1 MTLITRLSTAFTD
14 ATLPFLR
21 KDSVL
26 PDTALTGAG
35 DRVLYDWKNVNTW
48 PSQAGTINVGDTF
61 FSLADPNVA
70 GVGDGVDANVAAT
83 YDPATGRVSTTNI
96 YAGDLQVEDNYDDIF
111 SDPTADYVVSFWMSF
126 DTTSVRPAL
135 SLKGSGDLNA
145 NTHSFVVYGG
155 NNTTEVSW
163 YHPSPGD
170 IDARSNE
177 VGFPAVTLGT
187 MNRYG
192 VHWTKS
198 SGSWQIRGVLNNGTP
213 GSYQSLSHGT
223 DVNGIQ
229 LNSAWKWRFRATPPS
244 DIARIYVENLS
255 VSGRTA
261 EQVWDADWARGN
273 GRYS

>member
-14 ATLPFLR
+14 ATLPILR
-21 KDSVL
+21 KDPVL
-26 PDTALTGAG
+26 PSTALTGAG
-35 DRVLYDWKNVNTW
+35 DRVLYDWKNIGTW
-48 PSQAGTINVGDTF
+48 PSQAGTINAGDTF

-70 GVGDGVDANVAAT
+70 GVGDGVDANIAAT
-83 YDPATGRVSTTNI
+83 YDSATGRVSTDTFPGLEI
-96 YAGDLQVEDNYDDIF
+96 EDNYDDIF

-126 DTTSVRPAL
+126 DSTSAFPQV
-135 SLKGSGDLNA
+135 SKKGIGDLNS
-145 NTHSFVVYGG
+145 NTFSFVVYGG
-155 NNTTEVSW
+155 SNTTAVNW
-163 YHPSPGD
+163 YQPAAGD
-170 IDARSNE
+170 PDAKSNA
-177 VGFPAVTLGT
+177 VNFSSVTLGT

-198 SGSWQIRGVLNNGTP
+198 SGSWQIRGVLNDNTP
-213 GSYQSLSHGT
+213 GSYGSMSHGT
-223 DVNGIQ
+223 DANGIQ
-229 LNSAWKWRFRATPPS
+229 LNSAWNWQFRAESTA